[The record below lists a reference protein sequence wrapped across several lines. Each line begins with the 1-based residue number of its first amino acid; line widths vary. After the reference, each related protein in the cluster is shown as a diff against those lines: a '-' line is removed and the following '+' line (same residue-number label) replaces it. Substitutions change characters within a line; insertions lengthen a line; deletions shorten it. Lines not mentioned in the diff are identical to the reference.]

1 MSMTNPFSHRI
12 RKAAMA
18 AGTIAFLG
26 LTSPAYANDVV
37 ALKHA
42 LYGAGYDIEN
52 VNPELDSNT
61 RAELEKFQRDE
72 GLEVTG
78 LLDEATERALGMT
91 AVQPVAS
98 AAGQAGAGA
107 APAAEEES
115 ATAATEPE
123 PEEEEDDSGWSLW

>member
-1 MSMTNPFSHRI
+1 MSMTNPFSHRV
-12 RKAAMA
+12 RMAAMA
-18 AGTIAFLG
+18 AVTIFLLG

-61 RAELEKFQRDE
+61 RAELEKFQRDQ

-78 LLDEATERALGMT
+78 SLDEATERALGMT

-98 AAGQAGAGA
+98 AAGQAGA
-107 APAAEEES
+107 APAAEES
-115 ATAATEPE
+115 AAAATEPE
-123 PEEEEDDSGWSLW
+123 PEEEEEKSGWSLW

>member
-12 RKAAMA
+12 RMAAMA

-61 RAELEKFQRDE
+61 RAELEKFQRDQ

-78 LLDEATERALGMT
+78 SLDEATERALGMT

-107 APAAEEES
+107 APAAEES
-115 ATAATEPE
+115 AAAATEPE
-123 PEEEEDDSGWSLW
+123 PEEEEEKSGWSLW

>member
-61 RAELEKFQRDE
+61 RAELEKFQRDQ

-107 APAAEEES
+107 APAAQES
-115 ATAATEPE
+115 AAAATEPE
-123 PEEEEDDSGWSLW
+123 PEEEEEKSGWSLW

>member
-1 MSMTNPFSHRI
+1 MTNSFSHRI

-61 RAELEKFQRDE
+61 RAELEKFQRDQ

>member
-1 MSMTNPFSHRI
+1 MTNPFSHRI

-61 RAELEKFQRDE
+61 RAELEKFQRDQ

-107 APAAEEES
+107 APAAEES
-115 ATAATEPE
+115 ATAATESE
-123 PEEEEDDSGWSLW
+123 PEEEEQDSGWSLW

>member
-61 RAELEKFQRDE
+61 RAELEKFQRDQ

-107 APAAEEES
+107 APAAEES
-115 ATAATEPE
+115 ATAATESE
-123 PEEEEDDSGWSLW
+123 PEEEEEDSGWSLW

>member
-1 MSMTNPFSHRI
+1 MTNPFSHRI

-61 RAELEKFQRDE
+61 RAELEKFQRDQ

-107 APAAEEES
+107 APAAEES
-115 ATAATEPE
+115 ATAATESE
-123 PEEEEDDSGWSLW
+123 PEEEEEDSGWSLW

>member
-1 MSMTNPFSHRI
+1 MTNPFSHRI

-61 RAELEKFQRDE
+61 RAELEKFQRDQ

-107 APAAEEES
+107 APAAQES
-115 ATAATEPE
+115 AAAATEPE
-123 PEEEEDDSGWSLW
+123 PEEEEEKSGWSLW